1 MLYFE
6 TMVFMDRGRLTFDLV
21 TRLSQL
27 LQTGNNSDE
36 VSSNRIIKCLF
47 ESCRFLHGDCRLL
60 STLEQSTIILLLS
73 LVVKKEEV
81 RLKLMPPL
89 MQMLSAISANSLVWS
104 ENFESDF
111 GETFLIQL
119 LKCDAS
125 SRLFGMNAVS
135 EFLGQLEILISTANS
150 STEPLK
156 QILTIRGM
164 FRVIELA
171 PQHLW
176 INHLRN
182 IIDFSKKAI
191 RCVLIV
197 CDIFICTIH
206 YFSSSVFLICPTVG
220 YATEVAAKKSS
231 DF

>member
-1 MLYFE
+1 
-6 TMVFMDRGRLTFDLV
+6 
-21 TRLSQL
+21 
-27 LQTGNNSDE
+27 
-36 VSSNRIIKCLF
+36 
-47 ESCRFLHGDCRLL
+47 
-60 STLEQSTIILLLS
+60 
-73 LVVKKEEV
+73 
-81 RLKLMPPL
+81 MPPL

-135 EFLGQLEILISTANS
+135 EFVGQLEILISTANS

-191 RCVLIV
+191 RCVLIE
-197 CDIFICTIH
+197 CDIFICI
-206 YFSSSVFLICPTVG
+206 YIIFAYLCSSSVPQQVMQQKQLRRNIVTFNLYVRLPNFSFPSISVR
-220 YATEVAAKKSS
+220 
-231 DF
+231 